1 MKKRIVLAIAA
12 LLPLAIAYAA
22 TQGDTPVAKAE
33 LAPTQAQAQAGTLM
47 YLHLSGSDFSYRP
60 LPLDDDLSRTMH
72 DKYLKSLDGNRMF
85 FLANDIAGFKAFETR
100 HDDAVKAKDFS
111 TPFTMFKVY
120 LARVDER
127 IAYARNLLKKD
138 FDFTVKE
145 SYHYDREEVPWAE
158 DNKALDEI
166 WRQSVKNDVLRLKL
180 AGRSMPEIR
189 TTLDKRY
196 SDLSRRIHQLD
207 GDDVFENYMNAYG
220 NAIDPHTAYF
230 SPRSAEN
237 FEMTMKLS
245 LEGVGAVLQQQDGYV
260 LFRTIMPG
268 SPAEKTGKIKAG
280 DRILAVGQGESGP
293 MVDVVDWSIDDV
305 VAKVRGAKGTVV
317 RLEVQ
322 SGDEGADG
330 TRQIVRVVRDK
341 IKLEEQ
347 AASKKIIESG
357 GKRIGVIELPAFYL
371 DFEAARRGDPDVRS
385 ATSDVRKLLTE
396 LKTEKVDG
404 VVVDLRSNGGGAL
417 PEAIELT
424 GLFIDT
430 GPVVQ
435 VRSSNGEI
443 EVGGDTE
450 PGVTWSGPLA
460 VLVNRSSASASE
472 IFAAAIQD
480 YGRGLIIGEPTFGKG
495 TVQSVIP
502 FDRYKRTKDFKLGDL
517 HMTTAQFFRING
529 GTTQN
534 AAVSPDVPFPV
545 TVDAGEYGESTFD
558 NALPYTEIPAASYSR
573 LGMFKAINPQLISR
587 HETRITGD
595 KEFSWWMQDVA
606 SFKADRAKK
615 TVSLNEQERLDERA
629 AFKAKREARETERK
643 ILGLKSAGPDDN
655 DDGLQANERKVSE
668 QIAQENA
675 DKERPDPLL
684 NESAAILADAI
695 VLLEGS
701 KPLLTQVFPK
711 SNAAK
716 TWAQ

>member
-1 MKKRIVLAIAA
+1 
-12 LLPLAIAYAA
+12 
-22 TQGDTPVAKAE
+22 
-33 LAPTQAQAQAGTLM
+33 
-47 YLHLSGSDFSYRP
+47 YRP
-60 LPLDDDLSRTMH
+60 LPLDDALSRKMH
-72 DKYLKSLDGNRMF
+72 DKYLESLDGNRMF
-85 FLANDIAGFKAFETR
+85 FLASDIAGFKSFETK
-100 HDDAVKAKDFS
+100 HDDAVKAKDFT
-111 TPFTMFKVY
+111 TPFTIFKVY
-120 LARVDER
+120 LTRVDQR
-127 IAYARNLLKKD
+127 IAYARNLLKQD

-145 SYHYDREEVPWAE
+145 SYHYDREEAPWAA

-245 LEGVGAVLQQQDGYV
+245 LEGVGAVLQQQDGFV

-280 DRILAVGQGESGP
+280 DRILAVGQGDSGP

-330 TRQIVRVVRDK
+330 TRQIVLVVRDK
-341 IKLEEQ
+341 NKLEEQ

-396 LKTEKVDG
+396 LKAEKVDG

-435 VRSSNGEI
+435 VRSSNGDI

-450 PGVTWSGPLA
+450 PGVAWSGPLA

-480 YGRGLIIGEPTFGKG
+480 YGRGL
-495 TVQSVIP
+495 
-502 FDRYKRTKDFKLGDL
+502 
-517 HMTTAQFFRING
+517 
-529 GTTQN
+529 
-534 AAVSPDVPFPV
+534 
-545 TVDAGEYGESTFD
+545 
-558 NALPYTEIPAASYSR
+558 
-573 LGMFKAINPQLISR
+573 
-587 HETRITGD
+587 
-595 KEFSWWMQDVA
+595 
-606 SFKADRAKK
+606 
-615 TVSLNEQERLDERA
+615 
-629 AFKAKREARETERK
+629 
-643 ILGLKSAGPDDN
+643 
-655 DDGLQANERKVSE
+655 
-668 QIAQENA
+668 
-675 DKERPDPLL
+675 
-684 NESAAILADAI
+684 
-695 VLLEGS
+695 
-701 KPLLTQVFPK
+701 
-711 SNAAK
+711 
-716 TWAQ
+716 